1 MRWAVQPNAWSLGE
15 LRALAALAERR
26 GKKIAMGTK
35 AAAAVVVGFVVNFLT
50 MILAP
55 GQWLPLV
62 LYIPLVGLW
71 WWRHGQRRY
80 FSGTWEA
87 PDADL
92 RGWVALFFLGF
103 LTHKTIPLLN
113 ANH

>member
-1 MRWAVQPNAWSLGE
+1 MKNGSVVGALIFGWATDLLYRSRHHAW
-15 LRALAALAERR
+15 
-26 GKKIAMGTK
+26 IAMGTK

-62 LYIPLVGLW
+62 LYVPLVAWW

-80 FSGTWEA
+80 FNGTWEA
-87 PDADL
+87 QMNLQSL
-92 RGWVALFFLGF
+92 RQRWNRRLLVEFL
-103 LTHKTIPLLN
+103 
-113 ANH
+113 AN